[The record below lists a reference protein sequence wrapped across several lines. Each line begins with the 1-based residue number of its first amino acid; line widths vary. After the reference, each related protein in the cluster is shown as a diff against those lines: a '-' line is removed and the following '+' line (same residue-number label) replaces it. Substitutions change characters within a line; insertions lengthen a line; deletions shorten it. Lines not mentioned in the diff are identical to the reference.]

1 MNIVDSFKSAFLRCF
16 DYETRSS
23 RSEFWWFELS
33 STIIAVIVYI
43 VVIPLGLGEIPG
55 YIIDTIFLVPFISL
69 GARRLHDI
77 GMSGWWQLIAFTVIG
92 IIPLIIWYCTPGH
105 DAKNKFGS
113 NPLKDPYDF
122 SQSSS
127 ISRSHA
133 RKDVFATEEV
143 STSNRRTR
151 SPTREDSSN
160 KLIDEGFKVVRKVKD
175 K

>member
-1 MNIVDSFKSAFLRCF
+1 MNIVDSFKSAFIRCF

-33 STIIAVIVYI
+33 STVIAVIVY
-43 VVIPLGLGEIPG
+43 VVAIPLGLGEIPG

-105 DAKNKFGS
+105 NAKNKFGS
-113 NPLKDPYDF
+113 NPLRDPYDF

-127 ISRSHA
+127 IPRSHA
-133 RKDVFATEEV
+133 GMGVFATEEV
-143 STSNRRTR
+143 STSTRIIR